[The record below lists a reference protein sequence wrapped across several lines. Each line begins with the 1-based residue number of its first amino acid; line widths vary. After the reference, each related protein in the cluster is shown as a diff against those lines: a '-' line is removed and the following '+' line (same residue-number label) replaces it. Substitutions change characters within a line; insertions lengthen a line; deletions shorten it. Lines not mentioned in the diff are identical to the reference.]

1 MKKIFTLASAILI
14 ATSAMAYDTATEGE
28 AYYGSSCCAYGLA
41 DGTVAITTYYLD
53 TENPTTEI
61 TLPATIQVWNE
72 DGTEMTAEYEVSQV
86 GYSTWNNLWVSD
98 GSETNV
104 LSTMTS
110 ITFTE
115 GIKTINTSAFGWM
128 SNPALTTIV
137 LPSTMTLIK
146 AGAFAS
152 CDNLTSITCNAA
164 TAPTLDSS
172 EGWNDQFKGATSWD
186 YIANNCKVYVPSEEA
201 QASYNQETWSY
212 WNAFYE
218 AGNVVVAQGNGIT
231 APTVATLDTPA
242 YNIAGQRIADGTKG
256 LIIKNGKKVI
266 VR

>member
-128 SNPALTTIV
+128 SNPTLTTIV

-146 AGAFAS
+146 AVLSLRATISPQSPAMQPPPRR
-152 CDNLTSITCNAA
+152 SIRR
-164 TAPTLDSS
+164 
-172 EGWNDQFKGATSWD
+172 K
-186 YIANNCKVYVPSEEA
+186 
-201 QASYNQETWSY
+201 
-212 WNAFYE
+212 
-218 AGNVVVAQGNGIT
+218 
-231 APTVATLDTPA
+231 
-242 YNIAGQRIADGTKG
+242 DGTTSSRELHLGTILQTTARCMCRQKRRRQATT
-256 LIIKNGKKVI
+256 KKHGRIGTHSTKPAMWSWHRETASQHQPLPHLTHLPTTSPDSALPTAQRV
-266 VR
+266 